1 MDKQQEKDEMIYQ
14 LSIYVA
20 KNMLKQEIISI
31 QDFERMNCILLEK
44 YNPYIGELF
53 SMNELTI

>member
-1 MDKQQEKDEMIYQ
+1 MNKQQEKDEMIYQ